1 MRIAVIPARGGSK
14 RIPRKNIRE
23 FAGKPIIAWPIGA
36 ALESGLFDKVIVS
49 TDDGEIA
56 EFARQAGASVPFMR
70 PENLS
75 DDYAD
80 TKSVVRHAILEIGL
94 EREITSQICC
104 IYPTSV
110 FITPAY
116 LEDGLVLLNAE
127 KCSFAFSITGVDPAV
142 LRSFVQDADGKLK
155 MVFPENFNRRTQD
168 LPALYCDAAQFYWG
182 SVSTWQSD
190 ETIFSENSRGIFI
203 DSSKV
208 SDIDT
213 DLDWRS
219 AEAIF
224 QLIKRGG

>member
-1 MRIAVIPARGGSK
+1 
-14 RIPRKNIRE
+14 
-23 FAGKPIIAWPIGA
+23 
-36 ALESGLFDKVIVS
+36 LFDQVVVS
-49 TDDGEIA
+49 TDDAEIA
-56 EFARQAGASVPFMR
+56 EVARAAGASVPFMR

-75 DDYAD
+75 DDYTD
-80 TKSVVRHAILEIGL
+80 TKSVVRHAILKLKL
-94 EREITSQICC
+94 ETEPEVHVCC

-110 FITPAY
+110 FATPKY
-116 LEDGLVLLNAE
+116 LEDGLNLLSHE
-127 KCSFAFSITGVDPAV
+127 RCSFVLSITRVDPTV
-142 LRSFVQDADGKLK
+142 LRSFTQDTYGKLK

-168 LPALYCDAAQFYWG
+168 LPELYCDAAQFYWG

-190 ETIFSENSRGIFI
+190 EPIFSENSRGIFI